1 MIPANILTVGAPCA
15 PRKTHSKIDAA
26 PGTQTRRAIS
36 RLAGVIFAALLL
48 VFSATIHAGV
58 ADISSAP
65 PKTVVPEK
73 KPEANPLCFMDGK
86 ICIDIQERIRF
97 EARNNNFD
105 FNNDVDALTDDA
117 FFQQRFRI
125 GIAVKPVDWLKFYAQ
140 GQDVQ
145 EWGSDRP
152 DIPGAMGAE
161 GDDNFDL
168 RQAYIQIGPKS
179 FNLTLG
185 RQTLAYG
192 DERLVGIGEWNNFTK
207 TWDAAR
213 LQIVQP
219 KFSIDLFAGS
229 IVNIYRDSFNLSDV
243 FNGSETHRDQIF
255 SGIYASTSVVDFQV
269 MDLYLLALDQEVPNP
284 TAPAITSPATFKGL
298 SGKRTDFVTIG
309 TRIKAD
315 PKKLH
320 GWEYEGEFAFQTG
333 QVADLNLTAFA
344 AHVGA
349 GYNFKCP
356 WTPRLFFEYNY
367 ASGDTD
373 PTDSNI
379 ETFQNLFPSNHPR
392 YGFMDL
398 FSWQNIHDP
407 ELSLKA
413 KPCKQV
419 GLEADFHGF
428 WLADTNDAWYR
439 ANGVTKVRPITP
451 ASRAA
456 SSFVGSEIDLLIT
469 YQPVKFLTVWAGY
482 SHFFA
487 GDYLDATGPNDDAD
501 FGYVQATINF

>member
-1 MIPANILTVGAPCA
+1 MQFGKGPSQTKRSCRLFHGI
-15 PRKTHSKIDAA
+15 SAA
-26 PGTQTRRAIS
+26 V
-36 RLAGVIFAALLL
+36 LAAL
-48 VFSATIHAGV
+48 VITGNSTAFAGV
-58 ADISSAP
+58 AEVPSPAP

-73 KPEANPLCFMDGK
+73 KPEANPLCLMDGK
-86 ICIDIQERIRF
+86 ICLDIQERIRF
-97 EARNNNFD
+97 EARENTFD
-105 FNNDVDALTDDA
+105 FNSAVDSLTDDV
-117 FFQQRFRI
+117 FLLNRFRI
-125 GIAVKPVDWLKFYAQ
+125 GIAFKPVDWLKFYAQ
-140 GQDVQ
+140 GQDAQ

-168 RQAYIQIGPKS
+168 RQAYVQVGPKS

-185 RQTLAYG
+185 RQVLAYG
-192 DERLVGIGEWNNFTK
+192 DERLIGPGEWNNLTK
-207 TWDAAR
+207 TWDAVR

-219 KFSIDLFAGS
+219 KFSVDLFAGS
-229 IVNIYRDSFNLSDV
+229 LVNIYRDSINLSDL

-255 SGIYASTSVVDFQV
+255 SGIYASTSAVDFQV
-269 MDLYLLALDQEVPNP
+269 MDFYLLALDQEVPNP
-284 TAPAITSPATFKGL
+284 TAPAITSPATFTGL
-298 SGKRTDFVTIG
+298 SGKRTDFVTLG
-309 TRIKAD
+309 TRIKGD

-349 GYNFKCP
+349 GYNFKCF
-356 WTPRLFFEYNY
+356 WNPRLFFEYNY
-367 ASGDTD
+367 ASGDSD
-373 PTDSNI
+373 PADGDI
-379 ETFQNLFPSNHPR
+379 QTFQNLFPSNHPK

-419 GLEADFHGF
+419 GLEADLHGF
-428 WLADTNDAWYR
+428 WLANTNDAWYR

-451 ASRAA
+451 ASRNA
-456 SSFVGSEIDLLIT
+456 SSYVGSEVDLLVT
-469 YQPVKFLTVWAGY
+469 YQPVKFLNIWAGY

-487 GDYLDATGPNDDAD
+487 GDYLNATGPSDDAD
-501 FGYVQATINF
+501 FGYLQATINF